1 MNSLAD
7 AAAAMEAPDWEE
19 VKQTIID
26 DRQEKRI
33 LDNIGITVNMAELPS
48 HAAQR
53 QARSA
58 VFGDSEWTGF
68 WRFTVRRN
76 LFPNRHQRLVEE
88 WRRAHGRYCIEYL
101 DALMIEG
108 RIAFDERQAET

>member
-7 AAAAMEAPDWEE
+7 AAEE
-19 VKQTIID
+19 IK
-26 DRQEKRI
+26 I
-33 LDNIGITVNMAELPS
+33 LDNIPVVVNLAELPGYWAELEAS
-48 HAAQR
+48 
-53 QARSA
+53 ARVYGTDWLS
-58 VFGDSEWTGF
+58 SF
-68 WRFTVRRN
+68 WRFTVLRN
-76 LFPNRHQRLVEE
+76 LFPNRHQRLVKE

>member
-48 HAAQR
+48 AEATCKAGHR
-53 QARSA
+53 IYGSGRLS
-58 VFGDSEWTGF
+58 GF
-68 WRFTVRRN
+68 WHFTVLRN
-76 LFPNRHQRLVEE
+76 LFPNRHQKLVEE
-88 WRRAHGRYCIEYL
+88 WRELYGQLQREFLEAV
-101 DALMIEG
+101 MKEG